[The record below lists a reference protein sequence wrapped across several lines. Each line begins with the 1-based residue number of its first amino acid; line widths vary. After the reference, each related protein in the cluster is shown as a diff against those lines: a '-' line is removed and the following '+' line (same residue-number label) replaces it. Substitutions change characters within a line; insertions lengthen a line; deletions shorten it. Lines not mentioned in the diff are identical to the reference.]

1 MPRSPRDD
9 VAVNERQAPAI
20 SWHPDVDVSG
30 VIYSRAVVRTPWI
43 KPGDDL
49 GAILARELSPIL
61 QQGDLAIVSEKAVTI
76 AEGLTV
82 PAESVHPS
90 PLAKRLAGY
99 VRPTAGSCGLSIPEK
114 MEYVLR
120 QVGLPRIMLATATAA
135 VTRPLGIRGGF
146 YVVAGAAARA
156 MDGMRPPFEDT
167 LIPPLSARRAASLAR
182 SLADQLGSPVAIVDM
197 NDRGG
202 SIRSMSHPVMS
213 RRRLRRVLADNP
225 LGQRDERTPIGVVR
239 PALFSVA
246 AAPARNSSRQL
257 VSYRTQS
264 G

>member
-1 MPRSPRDD
+1 MARLARND
-9 VAVNERQAPAI
+9 AVIERRESAI
-20 SWHPDVDVSG
+20 RWCPDMDISG

-49 GAILARELSPIL
+49 GEIMARELSPIL
-61 QQGDLAIVSEKAVTI
+61 EQGDLAIVSEKAVTI

-82 PAESVHPS
+82 PASSIRPS
-90 PLAKRLAGY
+90 PMAKRLAGY

-120 QVGLPRIMLATATAA
+120 TVGLPRMMLATATAGL
-135 VTRPLGIRGGF
+135 TRPLGIRGGF
-146 YVVAGAAARA
+146 YVVAGPAARA

-167 LIPPLSARRAASLAR
+167 LIPPLTSRHAASLAR
-182 SLADQLGSPVAIVDM
+182 SLAYRLDHPVAIVDM

-202 SIRSMSHPVMS
+202 SIRAMSHPTMS

-246 AAPARNSSRQL
+246 AAPARNATRQL
-257 VSYRTQS
+257 VSYRA
-264 G
+264 